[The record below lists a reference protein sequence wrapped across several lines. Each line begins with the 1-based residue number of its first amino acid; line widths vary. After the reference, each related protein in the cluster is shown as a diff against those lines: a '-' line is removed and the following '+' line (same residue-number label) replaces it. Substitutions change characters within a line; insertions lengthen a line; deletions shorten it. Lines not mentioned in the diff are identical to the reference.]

1 MPPELPDASFI
12 TAWRKVVQEARQA
25 SAPDRLLFIS
35 FTFSNDLTQ
44 DEFLDRIRADLEDL
58 LNDAD
63 FRTAMRWDK
72 PQDR

>member
-1 MPPELPDASFI
+1 MAQGRAGSPASRG
-12 TAWRKVVQEARQA
+12 AG
-25 SAPDRLLFIS
+25 SLLFIS